1 MRGCG
6 FIVSLVAATLMWS
19 GLPTAA
25 QVDPGNDPNLTDPSL
40 DDVTRR
46 LTGETNRADPVPRV
60 AAPSVRPVEPGSGG
74 AATLTPD
81 NRGMLPEAS
90 FIPPSTATAI
100 RSGVGEWILVFHP
113 DSAGTKLAPMILLP
127 APAMARL
134 EELAKEAGPETNP
147 VVVVSGQVFLYQG
160 RMHLLPTVIAR
171 VTASDPVREAPPSE
185 TGDAPAI
192 PAVLEDDPS
201 VKALIRDL
209 ESARSRQRA
218 LEALPAMTSEGED
231 GSELA
236 PIDTFLLRQSGRVVR
251 DAGVWTFH
259 PDNDVESL
267 SGRPLVLMPCQ
278 NLARIQQLASS
289 QGSSIKFIM
298 SGRVLSYKGVAFLI
312 PTLYQV
318 ARDSGVTPLQ

>member
-1 MRGCG
+1 MSVRP
-6 FIVSLVAATLMWS
+6 FLVRLLFAAMMSS
-19 GLPTAA
+19 GLPAVG
-25 QVDPGNDPNLTDPSL
+25 QVDPGGDPNLRDPSL
-40 DDVTRR
+40 DEVTRR
-46 LTGETNRADPVPRV
+46 LTGETNRADPVSRV
-60 AAPSVRPVEPGSGG
+60 AAPSAQPVEPGGG
-74 AATLTPD
+74 NVATVMPD
-81 NRGMLPEAS
+81 HRGMLPEAS
-90 FIPPSTATAI
+90 FIPPMTATAI

-113 DSAGTKLAPMILLP
+113 GETGRTLAPMILLP

-134 EELAKEAGPETNP
+134 EELSEQVGVETNP

-160 RMHLLPTVIAR
+160 RMHLLPTVISKAT
-171 VTASDPVREAPPSE
+171 VSE
-185 TGDAPAI
+185 PAHGATPGTGDAPDAPAI
-192 PAVLEDDPS
+192 LEDDPS

-218 LEALPAMTSEGED
+218 LEALPPTAGEGED

-236 PIDTFLLRQSGRVVR
+236 PVDTFLLRQSGRVVR
-251 DAGVWTFH
+251 DTGVWTFH

-278 NLARIQQLASS
+278 NLSRIEQLASS
-289 QGSSIKFIM
+289 QGSSIKFIV

-318 ARDSGVTPLQ
+318 ARDAGVTPLQ